1 MIELLIFH
9 VHIVAALYA
18 FTKNWQSGGVKA
30 GILSVL
36 IIGLFFSIG
45 WALTATVAN
54 LIWNYSWDSIF
65 FTSDT
70 LGLLLLMIP
79 ETIFYYHYFL
89 KDKSN

>member
-54 LIWNYSWDSIF
+54 LIWSHSWNSIF
-65 FTSDT
+65 FTGDT
-70 LGLLLLMIP
+70 LGLLLLMFP